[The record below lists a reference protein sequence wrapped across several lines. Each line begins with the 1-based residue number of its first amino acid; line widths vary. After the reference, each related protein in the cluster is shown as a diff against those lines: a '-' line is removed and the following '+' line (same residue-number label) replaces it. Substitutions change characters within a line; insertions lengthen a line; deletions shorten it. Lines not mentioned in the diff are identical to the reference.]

1 MGNLQFKP
9 IAFIENLKWMGI
21 GMLGVF
27 IIIGF
32 IIGATYLTNYAINK
46 YRASKADNNTED

>member
-9 IAFIENLKWMGI
+9 FAFIENLKWMGI

-46 YRASKADNNTED
+46 YRAGKSDKTEE

>member
-1 MGNLQFKP
+1 MGNLQFVP
-9 IAFIENLKWMGI
+9 SAFIANLKWMGI

-46 YRASKADNNTED
+46 RNENKDN

>member
-1 MGNLQFKP
+1 MGNLQFNP
-9 IAFIENLKWMGI
+9 MAFVENLKWMGI

-32 IIGATYLTNYAINK
+32 IIGATYLTSYAINK
-46 YRASKADNNTED
+46 ADSKKSKD

>member
-1 MGNLQFKP
+1 M
-9 IAFIENLKWMGI
+9 AFVENLKWMGI

-32 IIGATYLTNYAINK
+32 IIAATYATNNTINK
-46 YRASKADNNTED
+46 IEENKKNEK